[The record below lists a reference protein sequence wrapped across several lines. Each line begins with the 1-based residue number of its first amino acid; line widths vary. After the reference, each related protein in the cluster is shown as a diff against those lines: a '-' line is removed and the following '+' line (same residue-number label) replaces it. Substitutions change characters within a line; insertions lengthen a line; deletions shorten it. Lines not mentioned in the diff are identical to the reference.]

1 MAEFSLRI
9 VASDKVF
16 YGGPSEI
23 VIVPALDGEYGFMA
37 HHDDM
42 VVAMKPGE
50 LRFKKPD
57 GTWEYAVVGGGVA
70 QSANNRVTILVD
82 SAERPEDIDEVR
94 AREAMERAQ
103 EQLRQ
108 KQSIYEYRMSKAS
121 LARAVSRLKEKKRIL
136 IALLAVLGMGLSV
149 SFLLRVDM
157 GTDPYTCMNNGAA
170 AKLGISFGTWQ
181 AALNIILLI
190 IVFLCDKKQIGW
202 GTVFNMFLVGYVSD
216 FVTWVT
222 DKRVANDVF
231 TVMSVR
237 IVIMLIA
244 LIVFVIA
251 AALYMSAGMGV
262 AP

>member
-1 MAEFSLRI
+1 
-9 VASDKVF
+9 
-16 YGGPSEI
+16 
-23 VIVPALDGEYGFMA
+23 
-37 HHDDM
+37 
-42 VVAMKPGE
+42 
-50 LRFKKPD
+50 
-57 GTWEYAVVGGGVA
+57 
-70 QSANNRVTILVD
+70 
-82 SAERPEDIDEVR
+82 
-94 AREAMERAQ
+94 
-103 EQLRQ
+103 
-108 KQSIYEYRMSKAS
+108 
-121 LARAVSRLKEKKRIL
+121 
-136 IALLAVLGMGLSV
+136 
-149 SFLLRVDM
+149 M

-222 DKRVANDVF
+222 DKLVANDVF
-231 TVMSVR
+231 TVISVR

-262 AP
+262 APYDAINFIIADKIPKVPFKITRICVDALGCFIGYLLGSTVGVVTVLIVLTLGPAVQWMKEKMDALFA

>member
-1 MAEFSLRI
+1 M
-9 VASDKVF
+9 
-16 YGGPSEI
+16 
-23 VIVPALDGEYGFMA
+23 
-37 HHDDM
+37 
-42 VVAMKPGE
+42 
-50 LRFKKPD
+50 RF
-57 GTWEYAVVGGGVA
+57 G
-70 QSANNRVTILVD
+70 
-82 SAERPEDIDEVR
+82 
-94 AREAMERAQ
+94 
-103 EQLRQ
+103 
-108 KQSIYEYRMSKAS
+108 
-121 LARAVSRLKEKKRIL
+121 LKEKKRIL

-222 DKRVANDVF
+222 DKLVANDVF
-231 TVMSVR
+231 TVISVR

-262 AP
+262 APYDAINFIIADKIPKVPFKITRICVDALGCFIGYLLGSTVGVVTVLIVLTLGPAVQWMKEKMDALFA